1 MPPTGRILYVSN
13 ILGKVMNKIF
23 RVKWNSTLGRFD
35 VTSEL
40 TSGKTKSNCGSKRS
54 ASHLIRS
61 MGLFSLSALALAM
74 GAPALADDIEL
85 QQFIS
90 TDRSNTQYIS
100 GNSVLKSTD
109 GFKRID
115 SGKAG
120 FIEMTFAEALSGGI
134 LKGDGAPYLGNTL
147 TLGNKVG
154 VDYID
159 PITHNKTTFQA
170 FDTNQLRSGSLLSTK
185 LSIKENVGDNGQYV
199 DRNLIELQNGSTL
212 DVSIGSTSADWYNQD
227 TNRLLAYLKGSKTD
241 PTFISSIFKVNGNS
255 SLDYKSKTV
264 VQLGNYRENQ
274 IDSAQSDVT
283 SFYAGYNGVFESAIG
298 AQNVTDI
305 NSLQAYNDALI
316 LAVKEG
322 RLESTNYDREFKKA
336 YGSFKYVYA
345 EYSGFENDPIHD
357 DINSDRVAYIIA
369 DGENANV
376 NISSG
381 ASIQLYA
388 STASLISLANGANL
402 INQGTLGSFNNTSL
416 GSVVIR
422 ADNSTITNK
431 GVIDVGTDPDMAK
444 FKRELTDASPIGLV
458 FSTYGPGTG
467 IQALNGSTVIN
478 EGIINLAPRQ
488 QYNDNTGV
496 QLTSSSLVN
505 TGIINVSATS
515 EPSSYTL
522 AGRVTRG
529 VNLSGPATFTNEG
542 MMYLGRQQQRIAGDA
557 TVDIDTKNPGNV
569 LVTVNDRGVF
579 SNKSGADMVI
589 GSKTQGALAVD
600 TTGFNTRATNSGNI
614 TINGVATGVAG
625 NAPLQN
631 IGMRA
636 INNAQNTINGSSGTI
651 TLNGINAIAMQANT
665 QLYSAPG
672 AAAIVRN
679 EGTINIEA
687 GLDPVTSTA
696 NYGLWAQGARSRA
709 VNANTINVKGN
720 GAIGAHARDGGMLEV
735 SSAGSM
741 NFSNGTKQTGYFV
754 FGANSTLLD
763 NSTSAQVA
771 STEDSTMYRID
782 GGANFDGTGSASAVE
797 SSGKNATA
805 LLVTSN
811 SQASQLNT
819 GNMTITA
826 SGEGATGI
834 KVMGNAQGTLAKET
848 TLSLTGANSTAGIVD
863 GSYSDITGSG
873 DASYRGNAKLISYA
887 TLDGSVATAAN
898 AIGYIARNGGTLE
911 HRGNINFAAAD
922 TTGVLVNG
930 GTLDNIGDIH
940 VNGVAVDIQ
949 GANSTVSNTGTIE
962 ATDGEA
968 AIKVG
973 SGAHLDLN
981 GNGIVKASGSA
992 HGILLDSGAT
1002 GLTVKDATIEM
1013 NPVGNGNGIENRAEI
1028 AGIKLDNT
1036 HITVDNGAGVRTAA
1050 SMDKTNSG
1058 TITVNGSGTGLLLQ
1072 NADGSTA
1079 TGSVDM
1085 SASRELVIDVNS
1097 ANGKGI
1103 VANVAGNV
1111 KSGAS
1116 VNVNNAAGGSA
1127 LKVTGGTSSVEQS
1140 GRLVSQSTLSPV
1152 VDVDNGS
1159 LTSFINSG
1167 DIIANSAA
1175 QVAMEITSG
1184 LVGVHFTN
1192 AEGGNIV
1199 GQVNL
1204 TTASDH
1210 TVDLHKGSTA
1220 TDVTT
1225 AGGNDTFNL
1234 VNVEAADTS
1243 LFTSLNAGSGTGDT
1257 LNLDKSDLTLA
1268 ASGKTITGFETV
1280 NLKNGSTLTL
1290 DNILLPLGDAQDDA
1304 AGTGFNIDQD
1314 SILALKQSADTQFAS
1329 HISGA
1334 GTIAASTGGNA
1345 FDFTS
1350 NNATNSFTGTLALTD
1365 STFGLDGLNTQA
1377 LTHATLL
1384 AGTNSRVTVAD
1395 GVQQIGGLNFDGG
1408 TVVFD
1413 TGTPGDTVA
1422 KGVVQTSGL
1431 MDISG
1436 RGTVEINPGSVTNHH
1451 VLPPQTVSLLEQD
1464 EGDQGIKLA
1473 GSAIPVNGSGGN
1485 LELRDTSG
1493 NIITD
1498 SLNTSVLQD
1507 GNVVANATYDYRLT
1521 SGQADDGL
1529 YVTYGLTQLDLLTQ
1543 GSDALVLNAF
1553 GKSGNAADMSAK
1565 LIGTG
1570 DLAIDTG
1577 AGQTVSLSNMD
1588 NNYSGKTDVRSGNL
1602 LMNNDN
1608 VLGQTSELALA
1619 ANTGFD
1625 MNGYS
1630 QTIGALNTAA
1640 GSVANF
1646 NGGALSITDG
1656 GSVDGSLLG
1665 SGALNVNGGT
1675 LTVNGSNTGLA
1686 ATTSI
1691 ASGADVQLNN
1701 TRGLGSGNIVNEGL
1715 LALKNAAGALFNS
1728 LSGAGETDIA
1738 QNSDVVLL
1746 GDNSDFAG
1754 KFSVENASTLT
1765 ASAQSSLGSADI
1777 ANEGLLNLTSSDSWL
1792 LNNAITG
1799 SGQLNQNGS
1808 GVVTLSQ
1815 QAAQYT
1821 GDTQVNAGGLQLGS
1835 AGNDVTL
1842 SSGNLNIAKGA
1853 VAGGFGG
1860 TAGNVN
1866 NSGTLQLGSLNPVSM
1881 LAVSDAVRFN
1891 VGGNLVNSGD
1901 IIVGSAGA
1909 AAGNQ
1914 LHIAGNYSGNNGHIT
1929 LNTALGDDNSVTDK
1943 MIVAGDTSGT
1953 TRVSVNNAGGNGAKT
1968 INGIEVINVG
1978 GKSDGEFVKDG
1989 RIVAGAF
1996 DYNLVRGEGSNNNN
2010 WYLTNVLSGV
2020 VDPGDG
2026 GDNGDKDDI
2035 IKIYRPE
2042 SAAYSAN
2049 MAAANNL
2056 FNTRLHDR
2064 LGETHYVDALT
2075 GEEKVTSMW
2084 LRNVGGHTRSSD
2096 SSGQMKTQANRYVMQ
2111 MGGDIAQWTTDGAN
2125 RYHLGVMAGYANQ
2138 QSNSRNHLS
2147 GQKADG
2153 SINGYSTGIYA
2164 TWLQDNEEKS
2174 GAYLDSWAQ
2183 YSWFDNTV
2191 KGDSLAAESYKSKGF
2206 TASLETGYTWKIGEK
2221 NERESYYVQPQAQV
2235 TWMGVKADEIRE
2247 QNGTRVK
2254 GTGDGNIQTRLG
2266 ARAFIKGHN
2275 AIDDGKDRVFQPFV
2289 EANWIHNTQE
2299 FGSELNGVKVS
2310 QKGTRN
2316 LGELKVGVEG
2326 QITKNVNLWGNIGQQ
2341 MGDKGYSDTSAL
2353 LGVKVNF

>member
-1 MPPTGRILYVSN
+1 
-13 ILGKVMNKIF
+13 MNKIF
-23 RVKWNSTLGRFD
+23 RIKWNSALGRFD

-40 TSGKTKSNCGSKRS
+40 TLGKSKSSRGSKKRPVNAMRS
-54 ASHLIRS
+54 V
-61 MGLFSLSALALAM
+61 GLFSLSAVAIAIGSPTLA
-74 GAPALADDIEL
+74 ALPVDIEL
-85 QQFIS
+85 DTFNSKDGGKVQS
-90 TDRSNTQYIS
+90 VTGEAKLIS
-100 GNSVLKSTD
+100 GNWSN
-109 GFKRID
+109 IA
-115 SGKAG
+115 SGDKG
-120 FIEMTFAEALSGGI
+120 YDLMTVREAISQGI
-134 LKGDGAPYLGNTL
+134 LRNSNGKKDLDHLNNGDFSPGQLVGYEYYDAGLGHTSTFKAFSNDAL
-147 TLGNKVG
+147 TMENVMDVKISIAYSVG
-154 VDYID
+154 VD
-159 PITHNKTTFQA
+159 
-170 FDTNQLRSGSLLSTK
+170 
-185 LSIKENVGDNGQYV
+185 GQYV
-199 DRNLIELQNGSTL
+199 DRNLIQVTDGGTLNVSVGDKNDSNWINNAENSLQLYMKSSDPNGSSTSS
-212 DVSIGSTSADWYNQD
+212 VFKVGAGST
-227 TNRLLAYLKGSKTD
+227 
-241 PTFISSIFKVNGNS
+241 I
-255 SLDYKSKTV
+255 DYDSKTV
-264 VQLGNYRENQ
+264 VHLGNFNNEAPSP
-274 IDSAQSDVT
+274 DKPVLKVKTGFSG
-283 SFYAGYNGVFESAIG
+283 SFDSAIG
-298 AQNVTDI
+298 PQTI
-305 NSLQAYNDALI
+305 NNLDDLKRYNNALI
-316 LAVKEG
+316 TAIQNGLVTPDKYLVEFNKAIPVTPEVIYIDEVIDEKDAV
-322 RLESTNYDREFKKA
+322 RQLINY
-336 YGSFKYVYA
+336 S
-345 EYSGFENDPIHD
+345 
-357 DINSDRVAYIIA
+357 RVAYISG
-369 DGENANV
+369 DGGTINIGSNANIQGYATD
-376 NISSG
+376 ISVVKLENG
-381 ASIQLYA
+381 TVLNNYG
-388 STASLISLANGANL
+388 SL
-402 INQGTLGSFNNTSL
+402 GTFNNNSA
-416 GSVVIR
+416 GSMVVSARNGSII
-422 ADNSTITNK
+422 NNY
-431 GVIDVGTDPDMAK
+431 GVIDAGTNAEMADYVVDSVTGK
-444 FKRELTDASPIGLV
+444 KAVVYQGHNQAISATNTNV
-458 FSTYGPGTG
+458 NNYG
-467 IQALNGSTVIN
+467 VIN
-478 EGIINLAPRQ
+478 VAPNGQYAINNGITLNLGSIMTNSGSINIAAVERTFNPRQ
-488 QYNDNTGV
+488 GNIFTTGV
-496 QLTSSSLVN
+496 QLNSDNSRLVN
-505 TGIINVSATS
+505 EAGGELYLGRTAQRDLTTPTVDISSAAPGSRLVNVAKGTFTNNENGLLTLGTKTQGSYAVVAGSATS
-515 EPSSYTL
+515 N
-522 AGRVTRG
+522 VTNNG
-529 VNLSGPATFTNEG
+529 
-542 MMYLGRQQQRIAGDA
+542 
-557 TVDIDTKNPGNV
+557 
-569 LVTVNDRGVF
+569 
-579 SNKSGADMVI
+579 
-589 GSKTQGALAVD
+589 
-600 TTGFNTRATNSGNI
+600 
-614 TINGVATGVAG
+614 TINILGAAEGAMG
-625 NAPLQN
+625 GAPLQN
-631 IGMRA
+631 VGILAMNGA
-636 INNAQNTINGSSGTI
+636 KNIFNSATGSIILDGINSVAMMATSAPNVIFASAGDSTVRNDGTI
-651 TLNGINAIAMQANT
+651 TIKQGVDAETN
-665 QLYSAPG
+665 
-672 AAAIVRN
+672 
-679 EGTINIEA
+679 
-687 GLDPVTSTA
+687 TA
-696 NYGLWAQGARSRA
+696 NYGLWADGSGAQAINAGTIDLQGDGA
-709 VNANTINVKGN
+709 V
-720 GAIGAHARDGGMLEV
+720 GAHARNGGTIEVQDTGVMRFDGK
-735 SSAGSM
+735 
-741 NFSNGTKQTGYFV
+741 NQTGYYV
-754 FGANSTLLD
+754 LGTGSKVIDSSTGKQNVSTENSTL
-763 NSTSAQVA
+763 
-771 STEDSTMYRID
+771 YRID
-782 GGANFDGTGSASAVE
+782 GGASFDGTATASSAE

-811 SQASQLNT
+811 SQVSQLNS

-834 KVMGNAQGTLAKET
+834 KVMGNAQGTLAEET
-848 TLSLTGANSTAGIVD
+848 TLLLSGANSTAGIVD
-863 GSYSDITGSG
+863 GSYSDITGGG
-873 DASYRGNAKLISYA
+873 DSKYRGAAKLISFA
-887 TLDGSVATAAN
+887 TLDGSIATAAN

-911 HRGNINFAAAD
+911 HRGSINFTAAG
-922 TTGVLVNG
+922 TTGAQING
-930 GTLDNIGDIH
+930 GTLNNIGDIH
-940 VNGVAVDIQ
+940 VNGVGVDIQ
-949 GANSTVSNTGTIE
+949 GADSVVSNTGNIE
-962 ATDGEA
+962 ASGGEA
-968 AIKVG
+968 AIKV
-973 SGAHLDLN
+973 SNGAHLNLN

-1013 NPVGNGNGIENRAEI
+1013 NPVGNGNAIENRAEI
-1028 AGIKLDNT
+1028 ADIKLDNT

-1050 SMDKTNSG
+1050 SMDKANSG

-1072 NADGSTA
+1072 NADGTTA

-1085 SASRELVIDVNS
+1085 SASRALVIDVNS
-1097 ANGKGI
+1097 ANGNGI
-1103 VANVAGNV
+1103 VANVAGDV

-1204 TTASDH
+1204 TTASNH

-1234 VNVEAADTS
+1234 FNIEVTDTK
-1243 LFTSLNAGSGTGDT
+1243 LFTSLNAGNGSGDT
-1257 LNLDKSDLTLA
+1257 LNLDNSALSLA
-1268 ASGKTITGFETV
+1268 ASGKTISGFEAV

-1304 AGTGFNIDQD
+1304 AGTGFDIDHD
-1314 SILALKQSADTQFAS
+1314 STLALKQSADTEFAS

-1365 STFGLDGLNTQA
+1365 STFGLDGMNTQA
-1377 LTHATLL
+1377 LTHATLM
-1384 AGTNSRVTVAD
+1384 AGMDSRVTVAD

-1408 TVVFD
+1408 TIVFD
-1413 TGTPGDTVA
+1413 TGTPGDAVA

-1473 GSAIPVNGSGGN
+1473 GSAIPVQGSGGN

-1493 NIITD
+1493 NLITD
-1498 SLNTSVLQD
+1498 RLNTNVLQD

-1543 GSDALVLNAF
+1543 GNDALVLNAF

-1565 LIGTG
+1565 LIGIG

-1577 AGQTVSLSNMD
+1577 TGQTVSLSNMD
-1588 NNYSGKTDVRSGNL
+1588 NSYSGKTDVRSGTL

-1619 ANTGFD
+1619 TNTGFD

-1640 GSVANF
+1640 GSIANL

-1656 GSVDGSLLG
+1656 GLVDGKLQG

-1675 LTVNGSNTGLA
+1675 LMVNGSNAGLA

-1701 TRGLGSGNIVNEGL
+1701 TSGLGSGNIVNQGL
-1715 LALKNAAGALFNS
+1715 LALKNAAGAMFNS

-1738 QNSDVVLL
+1738 QNSDVVLM
-1746 GDNSDFAG
+1746 GNNSDFAG
-1754 KFSVENASTLT
+1754 KFSVENGSALT
-1765 ASAQSSLGSADI
+1765 ASTQSSLGSADI
-1777 ANEGLLNLTSSDSWL
+1777 ANEGTLNLASSDSWL
-1792 LNNAITG
+1792 LNNTITG

-1835 AGNDVTL
+1835 AGNDATL
-1842 SSGNLNIAKGA
+1842 ASGNLNIAKGA

-1866 NSGTLQLGSLNPVSM
+1866 NSGTLQLGSLNPVSVK
-1881 LAVSDAVRFN
+1881 AASDALRFN
-1891 VGGNLVNSGD
+1891 IGGNLANSGD
-1901 IIVGSAGA
+1901 IIVGGAGA

-1914 LHIAGNYSGNNGHIT
+1914 LHIAGNYSGNDGHIT

-1943 MIVAGDTSGT
+1943 MIVTGDTSGT

-1968 INGIEVINVG
+1968 VNGIEVISVG

-1989 RIVAGAF
+1989 RIVAGAY
-1996 DYNLVRGEGSNNNN
+1996 DYNLVRGENSNSNN
-2010 WYLTNVLSGV
+2010 WYLTNVLGGV

-2026 GDNGDKDDI
+2026 GDHGDKDEV

-2111 MGGDIAQWTTDGAN
+2111 MGGDLAQWTTDGAN

-2191 KGDSLAAESYKSKGF
+2191 KGDSLAAESYKSKGI

-2275 AIDDGKDRVFQPFV
+2275 SIDDGKDRVFQPFV

-2326 QITKNVNLWGNIGQQ
+2326 QISKNVNLWGNIGQQ

>member
-1 MPPTGRILYVSN
+1 
-13 ILGKVMNKIF
+13 MNKIF

-35 VTSEL
+35 VASEL
-40 TSGKTKSNCGSKRS
+40 TKGKSKSSQGNSKQS
-54 ASHLIRS
+54 NLTLKKT
-61 MGLFSLSALALAM
+61 GTLSLGALAM
-74 GAPALADDIEL
+74 SLVMPSLAAEVALDAFNSKDGGHVQIITGNDNLTSSDWNNIASGDKGFNILKLSVLAGMGKLSGSGADFVEKDGYIGLGQQAGYDYVDPA
-85 QQFIS
+85 
-90 TDRSNTQYIS
+90 T
-100 GNSVLKSTD
+100 GNS
-109 GFKRID
+109 
-115 SGKAG
+115 A
-120 FIEMTFAEALSGGI
+120 TFSAYQNNQMRMVDLANQYYSYHYAV
-134 LKGDGAPYLGNTL
+134 GA
-147 TLGNKVG
+147 
-154 VDYID
+154 D
-159 PITHNKTTFQA
+159 
-170 FDTNQLRSGSLLSTK
+170 
-185 LSIKENVGDNGQYV
+185 GQYV
-199 DRNLIELQNGSTL
+199 DRNLIK
-212 DVSIGSTSADWYNQD
+212 VD
-227 TNRLLAYLKGSKTD
+227 TG
-241 PTFISSIFKVNGNS
+241 S
-255 SLDYKSKTV
+255 SLDINVGNKPDSDWFNNKDNQITLFMKGNSGTSSVFLANGGTLNYKSKTV
-264 VQLGNYRENQ
+264 AHLGNINSYARKSTE
-274 IDSAQSDVT
+274 AAY
-283 SFYAGYNGVFESAIG
+283 SFVAGFSGAFDSAIG
-298 AQNVTDI
+298 PQSVESIDDLKN
-305 NSLQAYNDALI
+305 YNTALI
-316 LAVKEG
+316 QAVKDG
-322 RLESTNYDREFKKA
+322 LITPESYEKEFKKA
-336 YGSFKYVYA
+336 YDSTGLKQIYIDETLPDDDATRFVI
-345 EYSGFENDPIHD
+345 DPT
-357 DINSDRVAYIIA
+357 RVAYILGNAGIINIDA
-369 DGENANV
+369 D
-376 NISSG
+376 
-381 ASIQLYA
+381 ASIQAYNTDISVVRLTNA
-388 STASLISLANGANL
+388 STLNNYGDLGTFASTSA
-402 INQGTLGSFNNTSL
+402 GSMVVSAREN
-416 GSVVIR
+416 SVV
-422 ADNSTITNK
+422 NNY
-431 GVIDVGTDPDMAK
+431 GVIDAGTNVEMSGYKNSSGNSIGTPFTGHNNGIA
-444 FKRELTDASPIGLV
+444 AS
-458 FSTYGPGTG
+458 S
-467 IQALNGSTVIN
+467 GSVIN
-478 EGIINLAPRQ
+478 
-488 QYNDNTGV
+488 NTGV
-496 QLTSSSLVN
+496 INIAPSGSFISNVGVRLYDTAALNNSGNINISAVERNSASTYPTYSMGVLLDESSTFN
-505 TGIINVSATS
+505 N
-515 EPSSYTL
+515 
-522 AGRVTRG
+522 
-529 VNLSGPATFTNEG
+529 SGEV
-542 MMYLGRQQQRIAGDA
+542 YLGRQAQRSTGDA
-557 TVDIDTKNPGNV
+557 TTDIVANSPNNQLV
-569 LVTVNDRGVF
+569 LARGTSVF
-579 SNKSGADMVI
+579 TNQNNGTLTL
-589 GSKTQGALAVD
+589 GSKTQGAFGVIVQGPMA
-600 TTGFNTRATNSGNI
+600 RA
-614 TINGVATGVAG
+614 INQGEILIKGAADGVAG
-625 NAPLQN
+625 QPPLQN
-631 IGMRA
+631 VGMKGFA
-636 INNAQNTINGSSGTI
+636 SAGAAGGSVLNAAGGRI
-651 TLNGINAIAMQANT
+651 TLDGINAVAMMANSVST
-665 QLYSAPG
+665 DSG
-672 AAAIVRN
+672 KTTVRN
-679 EGTINIEA
+679 DGIINILQGIDA
-687 GLDPVTSTA
+687 VTKTA
-696 NYGLWAQGARSRA
+696 NYGLWADGARA
-709 VNANTINVKGN
+709 VAINAGTIELKGD
-720 GAIGAHARDGGMLEV
+720 GAIGAHARNGGTIEV
-735 SSAGSM
+735 EGTGQM
-741 NFSNGTKQTGYFV
+741 NFDGVNQTGYYV
-754 FGANSTLLD
+754 LGAGSKVID
-763 NSTSAQVA
+763 NSSGVQNVT
-771 STEDSTMYRID
+771 TENSILYRVD
-782 GGANFDGTGSASAVE
+782 GGASFDGTGSASAVE

-848 TLSLTGANSTAGIVD
+848 TLALTGANSTAGIVD
-863 GSYSDITGSG
+863 GSYSDITGGG
-873 DASYRGNAKLISYA
+873 DASYRGDAKLISYA
-887 TLDGSVATAAN
+887 KLDGSVATTAN

-911 HRGNINFAAAD
+911 HRGNINFTAAD

-930 GTLDNIGDIH
+930 GTLNNIGDIH

-973 SGAHLDLN
+973 NGAHLDLN

-1013 NPVGNGNGIENRAEI
+1013 NPVGNGNAIENRAEI

-1072 NADGSTA
+1072 NANGTTA

-1085 SASRELVIDVNS
+1085 SDSRALVIDVNS
-1097 ANGKGI
+1097 ANGNGI
-1103 VANVAGNV
+1103 IANVAGDV

-1184 LVGVHFTN
+1184 LIGVHFTN
-1192 AEGGNIV
+1192 AEGGNII

-1220 TDVTT
+1220 TAVTT

-1234 VNVEAADTS
+1234 FNIEATDTN

-1257 LNLDKSDLTLA
+1257 LNLDNSALSLA
-1268 ASGKTITGFETV
+1268 ASGKTISGFETV

-1314 SILALKQSADTQFAS
+1314 STLALKQSADTQFGS

-1334 GTIAASTGGNA
+1334 GTIAASTGGNT

-1377 LTHATLL
+1377 LTQATLL
-1384 AGTNSRVTVAD
+1384 AGTGSRVTVAD

-1408 TVVFD
+1408 TVVFN
-1413 TGTPGDTVA
+1413 TGTPGETVA

-1436 RGTVEINPGSVTNHH
+1436 RGTVEINPGSVTNHP

-1464 EGDQGIKLA
+1464 EGDQEIKLA
-1473 GSAIPVNGSGGN
+1473 GTAIPVQGSGGN

-1493 NIITD
+1493 HLITD
-1498 SLNTSVLQD
+1498 SLNTNVLQN

-1588 NNYSGKTDVRSGNL
+1588 NSYSGKTDVRSGTL

-1640 GSVANF
+1640 DSVANL

-1686 ATTSI
+1686 AITSI

-1777 ANEGLLNLTSSDSWL
+1777 ANEGLLNLASSDSWL
-1792 LNNAITG
+1792 LNNTITG

-1815 QAAQYT
+1815 QAAQYS

-1835 AGNDVTL
+1835 SGNDVTL

-1866 NSGTLQLGSLNPVSM
+1866 NSGTLQLGSLNPVSVK
-1881 LAVSDAVRFN
+1881 ATADAVRFN

-1901 IIVGSAGA
+1901 IIVGGAGA

-1953 TRVSVNNAGGNGAKT
+1953 TSVSVNNAGGSGAKT
-1968 INGIEVINVG
+1968 INGIEIINVG

-1989 RIVAGAF
+1989 RIVAGAY
-1996 DYNLVRGEGSNNNN
+1996 DYNLVRGESSNSNN
-2010 WYLTNVLSGV
+2010 WYLTNVLGGV

-2111 MGGDIAQWTTDGAN
+2111 MGGDIAQWSTDGAN

-2153 SINGYSTGIYA
+2153 SIHGYSTGIYA

-2191 KGDSLAAESYKSKGF
+2191 KGDSLAAESYKSKGI

-2221 NERESYYVQPQAQV
+2221 NERESYFVQPQAQI

-2326 QITKNVNLWGNIGQQ
+2326 QITKNVNLWGNIAQQ

>member
-1 MPPTGRILYVSN
+1 MMAT
-13 ILGKVMNKIF
+13 
-23 RVKWNSTLGRFD
+23 
-35 VTSEL
+35 
-40 TSGKTKSNCGSKRS
+40 
-54 ASHLIRS
+54 
-61 MGLFSLSALALAM
+61 
-74 GAPALADDIEL
+74 
-85 QQFIS
+85 
-90 TDRSNTQYIS
+90 
-100 GNSVLKSTD
+100 
-109 GFKRID
+109 
-115 SGKAG
+115 
-120 FIEMTFAEALSGGI
+120 
-134 LKGDGAPYLGNTL
+134 
-147 TLGNKVG
+147 
-154 VDYID
+154 
-159 PITHNKTTFQA
+159 
-170 FDTNQLRSGSLLSTK
+170 
-185 LSIKENVGDNGQYV
+185 
-199 DRNLIELQNGSTL
+199 
-212 DVSIGSTSADWYNQD
+212 
-227 TNRLLAYLKGSKTD
+227 
-241 PTFISSIFKVNGNS
+241 SIFTDIV
-255 SLDYKSKTV
+255 
-264 VQLGNYRENQ
+264 
-274 IDSAQSDVT
+274 DSA
-283 SFYAGYNGVFESAIG
+283 
-298 AQNVTDI
+298 
-305 NSLQAYNDALI
+305 
-316 LAVKEG
+316 VK
-322 RLESTNYDREFKKA
+322 
-336 YGSFKYVYA
+336 
-345 EYSGFENDPIHD
+345 
-357 DINSDRVAYIIA
+357 
-369 DGENANV
+369 NA
-376 NISSG
+376 
-381 ASIQLYA
+381 
-388 STASLISLANGANL
+388 
-402 INQGTLGSFNNTSL
+402 
-416 GSVVIR
+416 
-422 ADNSTITNK
+422 
-431 GVIDVGTDPDMAK
+431 
-444 FKRELTDASPIGLV
+444 
-458 FSTYGPGTG
+458 
-467 IQALNGSTVIN
+467 
-478 EGIINLAPRQ
+478 
-488 QYNDNTGV
+488 
-496 QLTSSSLVN
+496 
-505 TGIINVSATS
+505 
-515 EPSSYTL
+515 
-522 AGRVTRG
+522 
-529 VNLSGPATFTNEG
+529 
-542 MMYLGRQQQRIAGDA
+542 
-557 TVDIDTKNPGNV
+557 
-569 LVTVNDRGVF
+569 
-579 SNKSGADMVI
+579 
-589 GSKTQGALAVD
+589 
-600 TTGFNTRATNSGNI
+600 
-614 TINGVATGVAG
+614 
-625 NAPLQN
+625 
-631 IGMRA
+631 
-636 INNAQNTINGSSGTI
+636 GTI
-651 TLNGINAIAMQANT
+651 TVKKGVDTNT
-665 QLYSAPG
+665 K
-672 AAAIVRN
+672 
-679 EGTINIEA
+679 
-687 GLDPVTSTA
+687 TA
-696 NYGLWAQGARSRA
+696 NYGLWADGSRA
-709 VNANTINVKGN
+709 KVINAGTIDLQGD
-720 GAIGAHARDGGMLEV
+720 GAVGAHARNGGTIEV
-735 SSAGSM
+735 EGTGLM
-741 NFSNGTKQTGYFV
+741 NFDGANQTGYYV
-754 FGANSTLLD
+754 LGAGSKVIDNSSGTQNVTTDNSTL
-763 NSTSAQVA
+763 
-771 STEDSTMYRID
+771 YRVD
-782 GGANFDGTGSASAVE
+782 GGASFDGTGSASVVE

-811 SQASQLNT
+811 SQISQLNS

-834 KVMGNAQGTLAKET
+834 KVMGNAQGTLADAT
-848 TLSLTGANSTAGIVD
+848 TLLLSGANSTAGIVD
-863 GSYSDITGSG
+863 GSYNDITGGG

-911 HRGNINFAAAD
+911 HRGNINFTAAG

-992 HGILLDSGAT
+992 NGILLDSGAT

-1072 NADGSTA
+1072 NVDGSTA
-1079 TGSVDM
+1079 TGSIDM
-1085 SASRELVIDVNS
+1085 SDSRALVIDVNS
-1097 ANGKGI
+1097 ANGNGI
-1103 VANVAGNV
+1103 VTNVTGDV

-1116 VNVNNAAGGSA
+1116 VNVNNASGVSA
-1127 LKVTGGTSSVEQS
+1127 LKVTGATSSVEQS
-1140 GRLVSQSTLSPV
+1140 GRLVSKSTLNPV

-1159 LTSFINSG
+1159 LTSFTNSG

-1234 VNVEAADTS
+1234 VNIEAADTN
-1243 LFTSLNAGSGTGDT
+1243 LFTSLNAGNGTGDT

-1304 AGTGFNIDQD
+1304 AGTGFNIDQA
-1314 SILALKQSADTQFAS
+1314 STLALKQNTDTEFAS

-1345 FDFTS
+1345 FEFTS

-1384 AGTNSRVTVAD
+1384 AGTDSRVTVAD

-1436 RGTVEINPGSVTNHH
+1436 RGTVEINPGSVNNHH

-1493 NIITD
+1493 NLITD
-1498 SLNTSVLQD
+1498 RLNTSVLQD

-1529 YVTYGLTQLDLLTQ
+1529 YVMYGLTQLDLLTQ

-1553 GKSGNAADMSAK
+1553 GKNGNAADMSAK

-1588 NNYSGKTDVRSGNL
+1588 NSYSGKTDVRSGTL

-1608 VLGQTSELALA
+1608 VLGQTSELAMA

-1625 MNGYS
+1625 MNGYN
-1630 QTIGALNTAA
+1630 QTIGALNTST
-1640 GSVANF
+1640 GSVANL
-1646 NGGALSITDG
+1646 NGGALSITHG
-1656 GSVDGSLLG
+1656 GSVDGSLQG

-1675 LTVNGSNTGLA
+1675 LTVNGSNTGLN

-1701 TRGLGSGNIVNEGL
+1701 TRGLGSGDIVNEGL

-1728 LSGAGETDIA
+1728 LSGAGETSIA
-1738 QNSDVVLL
+1738 QNSDVALL

-1754 KFSVENASTLT
+1754 KFSIENGSTLT

-1777 ANEGLLNLTSSDSWL
+1777 ANEGSLNLASSDSWL

-1815 QAAQYT
+1815 QAAQYS

-1866 NSGTLQLGSLNPVSM
+1866 NSGTLQLGSLNSVSVK
-1881 LAVSDAVRFN
+1881 ATADAVRFN

-1901 IIVGSAGA
+1901 IIVGGAGA

-1953 TRVSVNNAGGNGAKT
+1953 TRVSVNNAGGSGAKT
-1968 INGIEVINVG
+1968 INGIEIINVG

-1989 RIVAGAF
+1989 RIVAGAY
-1996 DYNLVRGEGSNNNN
+1996 DYNLVRGESSNSNN
-2010 WYLTNVLSGV
+2010 WYLTNVLGGV

-2191 KGDSLAAESYKSKGF
+2191 KGDSLAAESYKSKGI

-2266 ARAFIKGHN
+2266 VRAFIKGHN
-2275 AIDDGKDRVFQPFV
+2275 VIDDGKDRVFQPFV

-2326 QITKNVNLWGNIGQQ
+2326 QITKNVNLWGNIAQQ